1 MFTMV
6 DQNANIV
13 VVIKVQS
20 IGNLSNTA
28 RVGSFSF
35 INLNQG
41 IEKHNI
47 AFIVLNN
54 YNTKNIFE
62 PSTLFK
68 LTKDGQ
74 HEV

>member
-1 MFTMV
+1 MV
-6 DQNANIV
+6 DQNANTV

-41 IEKHNI
+41 IEKHI
-47 AFIVLNN
+47 
-54 YNTKNIFE
+54 
-62 PSTLFK
+62 TLH
-68 LTKDGQ
+68 L
-74 HEV
+74 